1 MQLNSYEMEFLAEL
15 CEVLTTKQCKEEYIY
30 PVWTED
36 TEGCMIFTDDAQ
48 DIFNEIYDTYETMY
62 INVVKKPML
71 DSHCQEDID
80 NHLIKL
86 SKFWGMSW

>member
-36 TEGCMIFTDDAQ
+36 TEGCIHL
-48 DIFNEIYDTYETMY
+48 
-62 INVVKKPML
+62 L
-71 DSHCQEDID
+71 DESFPPAW
-80 NHLIKL
+80 
-86 SKFWGMSW
+86 SKTRT